1 MPKNITLD
9 KRYLRVCERRIK
21 QLSAVSCRISFYLSE
36 TLESVAAEIRI
47 TKLAQ
52 VAREE
57 TESKETYLT
66 KIRQNCQF
74 FVINIC
80 PR

>member
-1 MPKNITLD
+1 MLKSND
-9 KRYLRVCERRIK
+9 KETVRSVCSERRIK
-21 QLSAVSCRISFYLSE
+21 QLSAVSCRISFSLSE

-66 KIRQNCQF
+66 KIRQNC
-74 FVINIC
+74 
-80 PR
+80 

>member
-1 MPKNITLD
+1 MYVVRK
-9 KRYLRVCERRIK
+9 KK
-21 QLSAVSCRISFYLSE
+21 QFSAVSCRISFSLSE

-80 PR
+80 QR

>member
-1 MPKNITLD
+1 MRKKN
-9 KRYLRVCERRIK
+9 K
-21 QLSAVSCRISFYLSE
+21 QFSAVSCRISFSLSE
-36 TLESVAAEIRI
+36 TLESVAAELA

-74 FVINIC
+74 FVIKDNTSE
-80 PR
+80 

>member
-1 MPKNITLD
+1 MYVVRKKN
-9 KRYLRVCERRIK
+9 K
-21 QLSAVSCRISFYLSE
+21 QFSAVSCRISFSLSE

-74 FVINIC
+74 LLSIFVKDNTSE
-80 PR
+80 